1 MQNLSKNICFG
12 ASFSI
17 KFQAPDLHF
26 KWKKLWHKL
35 LPVNFANFRRAFLGN
50 TCKWLLLHLLLLLC
64 KYYLFKAVIVTL
76 EKVGNVFQVTNKNTR
91 KTSLTSFW
99 LLYIVKITLL
109 TCYFLVTIF
118 IVIQIQCWNDKN
130 RILYEIFI
138 ALEINISCRFYSN
151 ILFILF
157 HSCTETQCI
166 FNNWGDIDRQVMW
179 LETWCNRIS

>member
-1 MQNLSKNICFG
+1 M
-12 ASFSI
+12 
-17 KFQAPDLHF
+17 
-26 KWKKLWHKL
+26 
-35 LPVNFANFRRAFLGN
+35 NFANFRRAFLGN
-50 TCKWLLLHLLLLLC
+50 TVNGCFC
-64 KYYLFKAVIVTL
+64 VFFYFPANIYLFKAVIVTL
-76 EKVGNVFQVTNKNTR
+76 EKVRNVFQVTNKNTR
-91 KTSLTSFW
+91 KTLTSFC
-99 LLYIVKITLL
+99 LHYIVKITLL

-138 ALEINISCRFYSN
+138 ALEININCRFYSN

>member
-1 MQNLSKNICFG
+1 M
-12 ASFSI
+12 
-17 KFQAPDLHF
+17 
-26 KWKKLWHKL
+26 
-35 LPVNFANFRRAFLGN
+35 NFANFRRAFLGN

-76 EKVGNVFQVTNKNTR
+76 EKVRNVFQVTNKNTR
-91 KTSLTSFW
+91 KTLTSFC
-99 LLYIVKITLL
+99 LHYIVKITLL

-138 ALEINISCRFYSN
+138 ALEININCRFYSN

>member
-1 MQNLSKNICFG
+1 MEKTLAQI
-12 ASFSI
+12 ASCEFR
-17 KFQAPDLHF
+17 KFQKSL
-26 KWKKLWHKL
+26 
-35 LPVNFANFRRAFLGN
+35 FRKHR
-50 TCKWLLLHLLLLLC
+50 KWLLLHLLLLLF

-138 ALEINISCRFYSN
+138 ALETNTNCRFCSN

-157 HSCTETQCI
+157 QSCTETQCI
-166 FNNWGDIDRQVMW
+166 FNNWGDIERQVMW